1 MTKEEIIQAIEGMTV
16 KELAELVKALEERFG
31 VSAQVA
37 APVAVATTP
46 QPAAAGATAAPEKTA
61 FDVVITGAGQQKIQL
76 IKVVKEITG
85 KGLKECKD
93 LVDNVPAVVKS
104 GVSKEEAEEL
114 KKKLEAAGAE
124 VQLK

>member
-37 APVAVATTP
+37 APVTVAVAA
-46 QPAAAGATAAPEKTA
+46 QPAAAGATAAPEKTT
-61 FDVVITGAGQQKIQL
+61 FDVVITNAGQQKIQL
-76 IKVVKEITG
+76 IKVVKDITG

-104 GVSKEEAEEL
+104 GVSKEEAEEI

-124 VQLK
+124 VQIK